1 MLLTGS
7 PGQNLL
13 PVLKARIQA
22 VDDAVDGMSGDTLTS
37 GRAVRVTH
45 AEGWYSG
52 DSQRVWQAHARGGTG
67 ACPLC
72 NMAPLLPL
80 LVAPSR

>member
-22 VDDAVDGMSGDTLTS
+22 VDDAVDGMFGDTLTS

-52 DSQRVWQAHARGGTG
+52 DSQRVWPGPCERGHGRVP
-67 ACPLC
+67 PLQYGSSS
-72 NMAPLLPL
+72 
-80 LVAPSR
+80 PSAGSS